1 MMEFLFM
8 AISYL
13 MGSVNNAIIICKTL
27 GLDIRQ
33 LGSGNPGTMN
43 MIRSLGLHWG
53 LLTLIL
59 DAVKGIL
66 PALLGWYF
74 LGEEVMEFGA
84 DKMGLYLCALAG
96 IIGHMFPIYYQ
107 FKGGKGVA
115 STLGVCMLFN
125 PLVTGISFVI
135 LVLIMVFTK
144 IGFIASF
151 IGVGIP
157 LVWQA
162 VVEFIE
168 FGSGSGDIVNLIN
181 GFVLLVI
188 YGAVIYMHRGNIVRF
203 VHGKENKI
211 VLFGKNKSA
220 KLNREKVVLQKDLRR
235 QMKAE
240 KLALKNNKNENNDQ

>member
-53 LLTLIL
+53 FLTLIL
-59 DAVKGIL
+59 DAVKGIV

-115 STLGVCMLFN
+115 STLGVCML
-125 PLVTGISFVI
+125 SI
-135 LVLIMVFTK
+135 L
-144 IGFIASF
+144 
-151 IGVGIP
+151 
-157 LVWQA
+157 W
-162 VVEFIE
+162 
-168 FGSGSGDIVNLIN
+168 
-181 GFVLLVI
+181 
-188 YGAVIYMHRGNIVRF
+188 
-203 VHGKENKI
+203 
-211 VLFGKNKSA
+211 
-220 KLNREKVVLQKDLRR
+220 
-235 QMKAE
+235 
-240 KLALKNNKNENNDQ
+240 